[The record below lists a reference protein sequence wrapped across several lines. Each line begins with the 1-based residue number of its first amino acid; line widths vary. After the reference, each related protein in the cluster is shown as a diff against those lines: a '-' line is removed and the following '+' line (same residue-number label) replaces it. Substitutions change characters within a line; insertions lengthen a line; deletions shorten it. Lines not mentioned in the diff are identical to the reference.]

1 MMTPRIEKTLAFL
14 AKSFEG
20 FSDRYRC
27 EHSIRV
33 AHVGAE
39 IARAEGL
46 DEEKLIIACLLHDIA
61 YSVPHPEGYDW
72 YEHGRDGAKIAR
84 PFLESL
90 GMDSRDIDEICYGI
104 AIHVDDKADFEAQR
118 TLLALSVSDADNIDR
133 FDMLRLYFSLYNAEI
148 HNLSL
153 DDRRAW
159 LINSIS
165 RLQQFKDFTFA
176 TKSGRKMWLDNLDFQ
191 IAFQTR
197 LLSQLENSTI
207 PEEF

>member
-1 MMTPRIEKTLAFL
+1 MVTPRIRKTLDFL
-14 AKSFEG
+14 RHSFEG
-20 FSDRYRC
+20 FSDRYRY

-33 AHVGAE
+33 AHVGAK

-61 YSVPHPEGYDW
+61 YSAPHSDNYDW

-90 GMDSRDIDEICYGI
+90 GMDKQDVEEICFGI
-104 AIHVDDKADFEAQR
+104 AIHVDDKADFEGSH
-118 TLLALSVSDADNIDR
+118 TLLAQSVSDADNIDR

-153 DDRRAW
+153 DDKLAW
-159 LINSIS
+159 LVNSIS
-165 RLQQFKDFTFA
+165 RLHQFRNFHFA
-176 TKSGRKMWLDNLDFQ
+176 TVSGKKMWLDNIDYQ
-191 IAFQTR
+191 IDFQTR
-197 LLSQLENSTI
+197 LLEQLKRSAI